1 VGAAVIFLP
10 LIGYTPAMHGTQPI
24 AVVWVDTSRDR
35 WGDTSGAS
43 AVLNEALRWWER
55 QVDVSFVVTEGA
67 MTIDADPYTF
77 DICHERSWA
86 PQGRAIYMLAWEP
99 TGRVFT
105 CDGVNVADWA
115 TPEGALVW
123 GGIRAAEMAHTI
135 GHFYG
140 AQDTHAGTPDGPTH
154 DIMDRDAVYTAYHT
168 GYVAARTLAAIG
180 ATRRAG
186 ASELSLRV
194 RRGYRAGA
202 RREAVSYPYKRWQG
216 QV

>member
-123 GGIRAAEMAHTI
+123 GGIRPEEMAHTI

-154 DIMDRDAVYTAYHT
+154 DIMDRDSVAAAYQA
-168 GYVAARTLAAIG
+168 GYVADVTRRAIG
-180 ATRRAG
+180 ATRAG
-186 ASELSLRV
+186 ASGLSALAP
-194 RRGYRAGA
+194 RGWRQGAMREIKWAYQYERAPG
-202 RREAVSYPYKRWQG
+202 G
-216 QV
+216 F

>member
-1 VGAAVIFLP
+1 MIFLP

-35 WGDTSGAS
+35 WGDTAS
-43 AVLNEALRWWER
+43 ARAVLNEAFTWWER
-55 QVDVSFVVTEGA
+55 QVEVEFQVTESTL
-67 MTIDADPYTF
+67 TIDTDPYLF
-77 DICHERSWA
+77 DICHDRSWA
-86 PQGRAIYMLAWEP
+86 PQGRVIFMLAWEP

-168 GYVAARTLAAIG
+168 GYVADVTRRAIG
-180 ATRRAG
+180 ASRAAASGLSGAARRE
-186 ASELSLRV
+186 SW
-194 RRGYRAGA
+194 RAA